1 MRIVNYS
8 EFIEN
13 VELQKEFYS
22 TIEYENNPDIDS
34 IIQDVKLRGD
44 EALIEISN
52 RFNDGNFATS
62 DDFLVTKEEI
72 KEAYNKVDKEFIK
85 QVKIA
90 KKNVEEFAK
99 KQLNSVNEFEIN
111 KKKSKLGQKIVP
123 LKRVLAYVP
132 GGIIRFLH
140 LAL

>member
-13 VELQKEFYS
+13 DELQKEFYS

-34 IIQDVKLRGD
+34 IIQDVKFRGD

-62 DDFLVTKEEI
+62 NDFLVTKEEI

-99 KQLNSVNEFEIN
+99 KQLNSVKEFEIN
-111 KKKSKLGQKIVP
+111 KKKSKLGQKNCSS
-123 LKRVLAYVP
+123 
-132 GGIIRFLH
+132 
-140 LAL
+140 

>member
-13 VELQKEFYS
+13 DELQKEFYS

-62 DDFLVTKEEI
+62 NDFLVTKEEI

-99 KQLNSVNEFEIN
+99 NS
-111 KKKSKLGQKIVP
+111 
-123 LKRVLAYVP
+123 
-132 GGIIRFLH
+132 
-140 LAL
+140 